1 MRPAAGPPATRL
13 PPSLPWQFLV
23 RAALVITGL
32 TLLLIVDVRGV
43 MFYLAWTLIVLALVS
58 EGLAMLVYWQRSR

>member
-1 MRPAAGPPATRL
+1 MRTAAGPPPGRL

-32 TLLLIVDVRGV
+32 TLLLIADVRGV
-43 MFYLAWTLIVLALVS
+43 MFYLAWSMIVLALVS
-58 EGLAMLVYWQRSR
+58 EAAAMLVYWQRSR